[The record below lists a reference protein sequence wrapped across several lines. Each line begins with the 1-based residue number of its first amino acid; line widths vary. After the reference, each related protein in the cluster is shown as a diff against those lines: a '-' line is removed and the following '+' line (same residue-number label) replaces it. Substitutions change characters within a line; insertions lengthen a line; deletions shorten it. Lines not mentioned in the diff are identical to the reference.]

1 MGSRRI
7 ALVFLLV
14 FTILSAEILKE
25 TELKPFMFTES
36 ITGDVSALKP
46 STYGYS
52 EYWPFPVEVYEITM
66 MRAKHQFLPSKFP
79 QTEIFAYAGKVN
91 GKLVPSYP
99 GPTLSVLKNMP
110 CYVIYTNEIGGS
122 HILPVDTSP
131 PFDMVA

>member
-1 MGSRRI
+1 
-7 ALVFLLV
+7 
-14 FTILSAEILKE
+14 
-25 TELKPFMFTES
+25 MFTES